1 MPKHKYVVQ
10 TNRSGGACFRVP
22 LESACSVRDA
32 LAVVSARM
40 SAVLSR
46 EVRATHMLVVSGGS
60 VSGGGGGGGGVSECS
75 SRANLFKEDLLED
88 AVEPGELLYVELE
101 DVDVDV
107 SHCSEEKECTRELG
121 YIDMSECESAK
132 MEIKEDRKCDGRRLT
147 NTVVDLTD
155 NDLISESKVQS
166 KVQSM
171 RDRDDKESSTCSWWS
186 SADADQIF
194 LKSFSSALQDLL
206 PSPAYDSLQEIVSL
220 ASRISRVNS
229 GVIVHKEEKRSEGV
243 EATPSMRQVSYLSTW
258 ATDVLFLMKE
268 ARACFDFHH
277 LSHGDEDLKEPTPVT
292 IYDEV

>member
-1 MPKHKYVVQ
+1 
-10 TNRSGGACFRVP
+10 
-22 LESACSVRDA
+22 
-32 LAVVSARM
+32 
-40 SAVLSR
+40 
-46 EVRATHMLVVSGGS
+46 MLVVSGGS
-60 VSGGGGGGGGVSECS
+60 VSGGGGGGGVSECS

-101 DVDVDV
+101 DVDVDVDV

-147 NTVVDLTD
+147 NTAVDLTD

-166 KVQSM
+166 KVQSKVKCM
-171 RDRDDKESSTCSWWS
+171 RDRDDKESSTCSS